1 MKNKKLLLGAMGI
14 AVIGGVSTLVPLGVY
29 AAENSEEVNTF
40 VQKLAARL
48 GMEESAIESAVENV
62 RVEIHDERSAERET
76 ALSQAVIDGTLTE
89 RQAQILNGLDEA
101 MQATRPGEG
110 ERLERKGLSSLTQEQ
125 REAQFSEQKEEREQ
139 EVVDALNEQGLN
151 TTIDELESTREAA
164 RNANIDLGIRI
175 GKGRG
180 VPHPR
185 M

>member
-14 AVIGGVSTLVPLGVY
+14 AVIGGVSTLVPFGVY
-29 AAENSEEVNTF
+29 AAENSEEASIF

-48 GMEESAIESAVENV
+48 GIEESAIELAVENV
-62 RVEIHDERSAERET
+62 RVEIHEERNVERET
-76 ALSQAVIDGTLTE
+76 VLTQADLDGTLTE

-110 ERLERKGLSSLTQEQ
+110 ERLERKGLSQEE
-125 REAQFSEQKEEREQ
+125 RESKLSEMKEEREQ
-139 EVVDALNEQGLN
+139 AVVDALNEQGLN

-164 RNANIDLGIRI
+164 RNANIDFGIRI